1 MPAKEIETKEPAG
14 GSWLYKAQGTGHRA
28 QGTGQ
33 RAEGEGRR
41 ARGSW
46 QLAGKI
52 LMSGV
57 HHHDDAMRRLSFV
70 VDLI

>member
-28 QGTGQ
+28 QGRGQ
-33 RAEGEGRR
+33 RAKGAEQEPV
-41 ARGSW
+41 GSW
-46 QLAGKI
+46 QEKDI